1 MEEKLPPSLV
11 RQMQERLERKLR
23 EKEIEVIEYW
33 QGQIGKILG
42 MKPEGIGPLQL
53 QVKKVYDMM
62 STRIQVLKRGER

>member
-1 MEEKLPPSLV
+1 MEEKLPPSLI
-11 RQMQERLERKLR
+11 RELQERVERKLR

-33 QGQIGKILG
+33 QGQIGKVLA

-53 QVKKVYDMM
+53 QIKKVYDMM